1 MEIEAKYKIIGALEA
16 STLEQLDVGPYRLLP
31 GKDEQHHDEVL
42 DTPTR
47 TLTGA
52 RRALRLRRT
61 VDTVTVTYKGPDTV
75 SGGLHQREEIEA
87 TFAVDAL
94 PRDYHEWSP
103 EISHRIEP
111 SVGSAPLSPLV
122 EMDAHRVT
130 WAILRETQVVAELA
144 LDVGTIRAGGKTTP
158 IHELEIELKDSGT
171 RDDLDT
177 LDQLFSRQLPIQP
190 ESRSKL
196 ERGLALL
203 QQ

>member
-1 MEIEAKYKIIGALEA
+1 MEIEAKYKTVGALEA
-16 STLEQLDVGPYRLLP
+16 ATLEELDTGPYRLLR
-31 GKDEQHHDEVL
+31 GKDEHHHDEVL

-47 TLTGA
+47 ALTGK

-75 SGGLHQREEIEA
+75 SGGVHQREEIEA
-87 TFAVDAL
+87 TFAADAL

-103 EISHRIEP
+103 EITERIEP
-111 SVGSAPLSPLV
+111 SVGSAPLAPLV
-122 EMDAHRVT
+122 EMDVHRVT
-130 WAILRETQVVAELA
+130 WTILHESQVVAELA
-144 LDVGTIRAGGKTTP
+144 LDEGSIHAGAKTSP

-171 RDDLDT
+171 RDDLDA

-203 QQ
+203 QE